1 MATSEATSAGQDP
14 LRPRWLTAGPL
25 ATVTTRA
32 GAGSG
37 LVVAAIVL
45 AAALR
50 LYRLGSNSFWID
62 EFMTLW
68 LASHSLGEIASMSST
83 ENFIPPLYF
92 LLVHSALQML
102 GESEV
107 TLRLPSAIAGFCT
120 IPIVWCL
127 TAEITRSRSTAHIV
141 GALLA
146 FNPLHLWFSQEAR
159 PYALLLFFGCCTL
172 LALARATRRGTV
184 GSWSMFSLL
193 GALTCLVH
201 TTGLIFMVVA
211 WAWALM
217 LGGRRVVR
225 PLLLSFFGATLMCTP
240 FYIPVAQAL
249 VASRGTFHSPPRPL
263 TGLEAGYTLLTYVTG
278 FSFGPGPRDIQ
289 NAGAMAALRDRPV
302 QSAVAGV
309 VLAGMVALTVLKR
322 RRAMVPF
329 VGMVGITLA
338 GVFVLSALSGKAY
351 NVRYTL
357 PGLIGFLALIGIA
370 MRAVAPKPRV
380 LGLSALTGL
389 SLWADAQ
396 WYYSVR
402 YWKEDSRAAVA
413 WLSPR
418 VAPGSTIAVAPAYGT
433 RPLAYYAQEAG
444 ADLRFVPEE
453 AVDSD
458 PGGRAPAALVLT
470 RLHHVPSW
478 RKLKADFLGA
488 AGDRVLEGRVA
499 GYEMLVDGANSGSAE
514 SRIR

>member
-1 MATSEATSAGQDP
+1 MATSEATSARRDP
-14 LRPRWLTAGPL
+14 WRPRWPAAGRL
-25 ATVTTRA
+25 ATVTTGA
-32 GAGSG
+32 GAGTG
-37 LVVAAIVL
+37 ILVATILL

-50 LYRLGSNSFWID
+50 FYRLGANSLWID

-68 LASHSLGEIASMSST
+68 LASHSLGEIVSMSST
-83 ENFIPPLYF
+83 ENFVPPLYF
-92 LLVHSALQML
+92 LLVHGALQLL

-107 TLRLPSAIAGFCT
+107 TLRLPSAIAGICT
-120 IPIVWCL
+120 IPIVWRM
-127 TAEITRSRSTAHIV
+127 TAEITRSRSTAHIA

-172 LALARATRRGTV
+172 LALARATRGGTV
-184 GSWSMFSLL
+184 GSWAMFSLL
-193 GALTCLVH
+193 GALTCLIH

-211 WAWALM
+211 WTWALM
-217 LGGRRVVR
+217 SGGRRVVR
-225 PLLLSFFGATLMCTP
+225 PLLLSTFGAALMCMP
-240 FYIPVAQAL
+240 FYIPVAHAL
-249 VASRGTFHSPPRPL
+249 VASKGTFHSPPRPL

-289 NAGAMAALRDRPV
+289 NAGAVAALRDQPG

-309 VLAGMVALTVLKR
+309 VLAGLVALAVLKR
-322 RRAMVPF
+322 RRVMVPF
-329 VGMVGITLA
+329 VGMLAITLA
-338 GVFVLSALSGKAY
+338 GVFVLAALSGKAY

-357 PGLIGFLALIGIA
+357 PGLVGFLALIGIA
-370 MRAVAPKPRV
+370 IRALAPKPRV

-413 WLSPR
+413 WLSDR
-418 VAPGSTIAVAPAYGT
+418 VAPGATIAVAPAYGI

-444 ADLRFVPEE
+444 ADLRFVPDEPG
-453 AVDSD
+453 DSD
-458 PGGRAPAALVLT
+458 PAGRAPAALVLT
-470 RLHHVPSW
+470 RLHHVQGW
-478 RKLKADFLGA
+478 RELKANFLGV

-499 GYEMLVDGANSGSAE
+499 GYEMLVDAGPRRRASD
-514 SRIR
+514 